1 MERKQFFFVELI
13 KPPLMTVRV
22 FAVERKI
29 FDLVGAFSGFVSRK
43 QSSKSENNSAAL
55 IRMRI
60 FSGFLQ

>member
-13 KPPLMTVRV
+13 KHPLMTVRV
-22 FAVERKI
+22 FAVERI